1 MKYSITPVYDHYEVY
16 INGKFYCSAD
26 TWFEAV
32 REIEEYQ
39 KAMCLAQHRKG
50 NHYGHIFSVFLYM
63 HCRNHYSHKH

>member
-1 MKYSITPVYDHYEVY
+1 MKYSIAPVYDHYEVY

-39 KAMCLAQHRKG
+39 KAMCL
-50 NHYGHIFSVFLYM
+50 V
-63 HCRNHYSHKH
+63 